1 MRGIHRT
8 SYLQSGKIIP
18 FRSRMSGS
26 SGDSK
31 SNQSDEDDSQIGGK
45 KKEEVDVEGED
56 EVVCIEEK
64 TDFTLAPEKDTVAEV
79 TFNIS
84 SRKGEIYA
92 QL

>member
-1 MRGIHRT
+1 
-8 SYLQSGKIIP
+8 
-18 FRSRMSGS
+18 MSGS

-31 SNQSDEDDSQIGGK
+31 SNQRDENYSQIGAK

-64 TDFTLAPEKDTVAEV
+64 TDFALAPEKDTEAKV
-79 TFNIS
+79 TFNVS

-92 QL
+92 HL